1 MKLYTSHLNNLE
13 VQKKSELMWSCG
25 HSAVILCQ
33 LYAHLIHMLNCFGC
47 SQWWFVPVAV
57 LLQRLGLIS
66 CLFCQVSAFVV
77 SHYIITLCQMWRSGS
92 DEFDQ
97 LQQEKFGFFLGAS
110 KLGSDRWWVFL
121 SKVACFVTC
130 LWRGKKRTRAG
141 TRNSGKTH
149 TKTFLLVL
157 VDQSISLQLTGFI
170 RAEAAVFCFFSVVFG
185 CDVM

>member
-25 HSAVILCQ
+25 HSAIILCH

-130 LWRGKKRTRAG
+130 LARCSTASRVLEPSFALVSQNRVLYVCWV
-141 TRNSGKTH
+141 KTGNH
-149 TKTFLLVL
+149 
-157 VDQSISLQLTGFI
+157 SSLI
-170 RAEAAVFCFFSVVFG
+170 RIFCWLQVN
-185 CDVM
+185 